1 MNRSETPPGRVTGP
15 HRRHLL
21 AAGFGAAGLVAAG
34 SAQGAMMRD
43 VREFGVM
50 PDAPI
55 DQAPLLEAAL
65 REAARIGHALHLPA
79 GRYRIAEARLPDGAM
94 LTGSPAAV
102 IEQIAQA
109 PVLVARNIAR
119 LRLAGF
125 ALAGENGRDV
135 PLIALEDV
143 VDCRIEG
150 LVIDHAAATAIELR
164 GCGGLV
170 AQCRIS
176 DARTAIF
183 ATDST
188 GLAVTGNI
196 LRDCTDN
203 GILVWRAQKGHDGT
217 QVLANRIERIGA
229 ASGGS
234 GEYGNGVNSFR
245 ADGVIVADNVIRDCT
260 FSAVRNNAGDDVQ
273 IIGNNCAAMGEV
285 GLFTEFGFAGCI
297 IANNIVDGA
306 ANGIVSTNFN
316 ESGRLSVI
324 SGNIVRGTFRRPDP
338 LTGQILYGHGIF
350 AEADAAVTG
359 NLVEDT
365 ESGAIGLGYG
375 PYLRDVSASGN
386 VLRDCA
392 CGFAVS
398 VVEGAGRV
406 QIAGNLISGARE
418 GAILGFRWTER
429 ASDDLIDGAG
439 DFPHIA
445 LSGNVSH

>member
-1 MNRSETPPGRVTGP
+1 MSKLATSSITPLGP

-21 AAGFGAAGLVAAG
+21 AAGFGAAGLIAGG
-34 SAQGAMMRD
+34 SAQAAMTRD
-43 VREFGVM
+43 AREFGIM
-50 PDAPI
+50 PDAEVEQTPV
-55 DQAPLLEAAL
+55 LEAAL
-65 REAARIGHALHLPA
+65 REAARAGHALHLPA

-102 IEQIAQA
+102 LVQVARA
-109 PVLVARNIAR
+109 PVLVARDIAS

-125 ALAGENGRDV
+125 SVTGEDGRDV
-135 PLIALEDV
+135 PLVACENV
-143 VDCRIEG
+143 GDCRIEG
-150 LVIDHAAATAIELR
+150 LVIGHAAAIAIELI

-183 ATDST
+183 ANNST
-188 GLAVTGNI
+188 GLAITGNT

-203 GILVWRAQKGHDGT
+203 GILVWRSQKGHDGT

-229 ASGGS
+229 VSGGS

-260 FSAVRNNAGDDVQ
+260 FTAVRNNAGDDVQ

-324 SGNIVRGTFRRPDP
+324 SGNIVRGAFRRPDP

-359 NLVEDT
+359 NLVENT
-365 ESGAIGLGYG
+365 EAGAIGIGWG

-386 VLRDCA
+386 VLRDCL

-398 VVEGAGRV
+398 VVDGAGPV

-439 DFPHIA
+439 EFPHIA
-445 LSGNVSH
+445 LSGNISR